1 MSNKLTCDH
10 CGSRYATAIDRPD
23 CWRIECPSCGS
34 VEFVWKDNEYEDDGP
49 WEREDELSVPRD
61 PTEHGGVI

>member
-34 VEFVWKDNEYEDDGP
+34 VEFVWKDNEYEDAGL
-49 WEREDELSVPRD
+49 WEREDE
-61 PTEHGGVI
+61 